1 MALPRVPVATT
12 ADQKARPLIRFDARR
27 TLLDAANKRMQG
39 RFAITP
45 VDGLSL
51 QVTIA
56 PQVVDAAGVR
66 TAVNRLLRN
75 AAATLVDRATQI
87 NRRVGYDTGLMS
99 SSWKGK
105 VTGNADKFT
114 ILLSNP
120 TPYAAVAKR
129 AGSDWRA
136 GRTILNTYIR
146 PMLVKARKE
155 IGDEVKRLIER
166 SITRSA
172 ARSVKVTA

>member
-1 MALPRVPVATT
+1 MALPRVPVATQS
-12 ADQKARPLIRFDARR
+12 DPRSRPLIRFDARAR
-27 TLLDAANKRMQG
+27 LLEQANKRMQG

-56 PQVVDAAGVR
+56 PPVIDAAGVR

-75 AAATLVDRATQI
+75 AAMTLADRAAQI

-105 VTGNADKFT
+105 VTGDVDKFT

-129 AGSDWRA
+129 AGADWKA

-155 IGDEVKRLIER
+155 IGDEVKRLIEQAISR
-166 SITRSA
+166 AA